1 MTFTAATLASAT
13 GTVTFL
19 DGSTVLG
26 TGTLTNGQATLTTST
41 LIVGSHTITVSY
53 SGDTNN
59 SPATSAP
66 LTQIVNKATPVL
78 PPPVVSSSNLPVNT
92 PETITETVPTGV
104 SGTVTFYNGTTPIG
118 TATIVNGVAT
128 ITVPSLPVGTD
139 PITATTSG
147 DANNNPATSP
157 ATQVTVAKSAVVVT
171 LASSANPSAP
181 SQSVTFSAT
190 VQAGATG
197 SVTFLD
203 GTTVLGVGTVNAA
216 GITTFT
222 TSTLAIGS
230 HQITASYGGDSAYS
244 AATSAVLTQVVGKI
258 PTVTT
263 IVESAPAQLL
273 HTGVTFT
280 ANVTAPSPNATG
292 TVTFMDGTTVLGT
305 ATLSGSGGV
314 IVSLTTNANATFA
327 TSGLLTGAHQ
337 IVAVYSGDST
347 FAPSTS
353 APAANMVE
361 DFTNT
366 NTGAASQN
374 MFPGA
379 SHHV

>member
-1 MTFTAATLASAT
+1 MTNLPLGTNQITASTPGDANNNPATSPAVSVTVAKAAPTVTVASSLNPSTINQPVTFTAATLASAT

-59 SPATSAP
+59 NPATSAP

-118 TATIVNGVAT
+118 TATIANGVAT

-139 PITATTSG
+139 PITAATSG

-157 ATQVTVAKSAVVVT
+157 ATQVTVAKATVVVT

-203 GTTVLGVGTVNAA
+203 GTTVLGVGTINAA
-216 GITTFT
+216 GIATFT

-230 HQITASYGGDSAYS
+230 HSDHRVLRWRFRLQRCDLSSSYASRRQDS
-244 AATSAVLTQVVGKI
+244 
-258 PTVTT
+258 
-263 IVESAPAQLL
+263 
-273 HTGVTFT
+273 H
-280 ANVTAPSPNATG
+280 
-292 TVTFMDGTTVLGT
+292 
-305 ATLSGSGGV
+305 
-314 IVSLTTNANATFA
+314 
-327 TSGLLTGAHQ
+327 
-337 IVAVYSGDST
+337 
-347 FAPSTS
+347 
-353 APAANMVE
+353 
-361 DFTNT
+361 
-366 NTGAASQN
+366 
-374 MFPGA
+374 
-379 SHHV
+379 SHNHR